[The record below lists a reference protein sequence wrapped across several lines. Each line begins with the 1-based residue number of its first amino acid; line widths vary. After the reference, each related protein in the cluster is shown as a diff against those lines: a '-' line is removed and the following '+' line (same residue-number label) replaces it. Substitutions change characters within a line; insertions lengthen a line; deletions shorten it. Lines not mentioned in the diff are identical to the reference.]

1 MTSEEYLNHQC
12 TCLAPFTLIKPKAKF
27 NTFARAEYNSKQMTQ
42 QNTLLQITRYGMGD
56 GDKELSVKLITN
68 YFKLMIE
75 DNRWPKII
83 TFYNEGVKL
92 LTADH
97 AVTEHFK
104 TLEAKGV
111 KLMACTTCLEHYH
124 IADQMAVGIKGTMMD
139 IITLQANAD
148 KVINL

>member
-1 MTSEEYLNHQC
+1 
-12 TCLAPFTLIKPKAKF
+12 
-27 NTFARAEYNSKQMTQ
+27 MTQ

-56 GDKELSVKLITN
+56 GDKELALKLITN
-68 YFKLMIE
+68 YFKLLIE

-92 LTADH
+92 LTDDH
-97 AVTEHFK
+97 AVVAHLK
-104 TLEAKGV
+104 ILEEKGV
-111 KLMACTTCLEHYH
+111 KLMACTTCLEHYG
-124 IADQMAVGIKGTMMD
+124 IAKKIAVGIKGTMMD